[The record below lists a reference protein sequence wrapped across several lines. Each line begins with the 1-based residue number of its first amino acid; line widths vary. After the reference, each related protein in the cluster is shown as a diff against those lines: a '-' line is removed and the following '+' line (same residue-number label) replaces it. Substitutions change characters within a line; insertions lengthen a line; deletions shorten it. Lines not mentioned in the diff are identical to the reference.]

1 MAPKAKAATSSK
13 PKPASKKR
21 TTRADTSSD
30 DDSSPPP
37 AKKPKVK
44 AAKASSSSKSSA
56 KPASK
61 PKKLK
66 KKTEEMVLSSDS
78 DHSSDSDVVVEQPKK
93 KRAAAPASSFKAKAT
108 SSKPKSKA
116 ALASRTPF
124 EASTSTPAESLAEAP
139 KKKKDKK
146 APKELPFDEALPV
159 WFAQFADKGDKTKM
173 DGNGIEKLFRDMGL
187 SMDGAYP
194 LILAWKV
201 GAKPGTFGA
210 FYLSDFERAFR
221 DDKIAS
227 SVKLKAFL
235 EKQEQELF
243 KPRAGGK
250 GKAVAAPGGS
260 SDSEDLYRGPDADMI
275 ANQSFQQFYTFLL
288 PFFRAEGSKTLP
300 AEAAKAMWSVVLAP
314 KYALAQGFVDFA
326 EHRGDKFKAV
336 STDLWTQ
343 LLDFCETVEPDL
355 TGWSEDDAWP
365 SAIDA
370 FVEWKRDKE
379 AVA

>member
-1 MAPKAKAATSSK
+1 MKKASPASK

-21 TTRADTSSD
+21 TTRADPSSD

-37 AKKPKVK
+37 AKKSKVK
-44 AAKASSSSKSSA
+44 ASKASSSSKA
-56 KPASK
+56 PTQPAAK

-78 DHSSDSDVVVEQPKK
+78 DHSSDSDLVVEQPKK
-93 KRAAAPASSFKAKAT
+93 KKASASSSKAKAT

-116 ALASRTPF
+116 ALASRAPV

-146 APKELPFDEALPV
+146 PPKELPFDEALPL
-159 WFAQFADKGDKTKM
+159 WFAHFADKGDKTKM
-173 DGNGIEKLFRDMGL
+173 DGDGIEKLFSDMDL

-221 DDKIAS
+221 QDKIAS
-227 SVKLKAFL
+227 SDKLKAFL
-235 EKQEQELF
+235 VQQEQVLL
-243 KPRAGGK
+243 KPRVGGK
-250 GKAVAAPGGS
+250 GKEVAAPGPS
-260 SDSEDLYRGPDADMI
+260 SDSEDLYRGPDADTV
-275 ANQSFQQFYTFLL
+275 ANLSFQQFYAFLL
-288 PFFRAEGSKTLP
+288 PFFRAEGAKTLT
-300 AEAAKAMWSVVLAP
+300 AEAAKAMWTVVLAP

-326 EHRGDKFKAV
+326 EDQGDKFKAV

-370 FVEWKRDKE
+370 FVEWKREKDG
-379 AVA
+379 AS